1 VMVGG
6 HAAPEEVEEDE
17 EVTVQVIFE
26 LSPEV
31 DPARLDYSLRFARL
45 AFSPDFALART
56 VKYVFR

>member
-1 VMVGG
+1 
-6 HAAPEEVEEDE
+6 VEEDE